1 MSKEK
6 KEFCDERSE
15 GRARGGGKSRN
26 RSVLTRGHAPLLVRT
41 LLILFII
48 TACVSNSTT
57 FTVEETELIN
67 KYAESIM
74 PVLQI
79 THTSDLL
86 FLRQPAK
93 ELNHAD
99 IQSDIF
105 KNLQQQML
113 LTVCDSAHTG
123 VGIAA
128 PQVGV
133 ARRLIAVQRFDK
145 PDEPFEFY
153 ANAYIVYYSGEMRIG
168 AEGCLSVPNRC
179 EKVERAETIVVK
191 YDHPETLLPC
201 SDTVSGFTA
210 VIFQHEID
218 HLNGVLYIDNVE

>member
-1 MSKEK
+1 MSKEEER
-6 KEFCDERSE
+6 KEFCDEQSE
-15 GRARGGGKSRN
+15 GRKSRN
-26 RSVLTRGHAPLLVRT
+26 RSVLTRGHAPLLV
-41 LLILFII
+41 LMSFII
-48 TACVSNSTT
+48 TACASNSTT
-57 FTVEETELIN
+57 FTVEETELIH
-67 KYAESIM
+67 KYTESIM

-79 THTSDLL
+79 TDTADSL
-86 FLRQPAK
+86 FLRQQSK

-99 IQSDIF
+99 MQSEIF

-113 LTVCDSAHTG
+113 LTVCDSAHAG

-153 ANAYIVYYSGEMRIG
+153 ANAYIIHYSDDMRIG
-168 AEGCLSVPNRC
+168 AEGCLSVPDRR
-179 EKVERAETIVVK
+179 EKIERAETIVVK
-191 YDHPETLLPC
+191 YDHPETLQTC
-201 SDTVSGFTA
+201 KDTVSGFTA

-218 HLNGVLYIDNVE
+218 HLNGILYIDN

>member
-1 MSKEK
+1 MRTK
-6 KEFCDERSE
+6 K
-15 GRARGGGKSRN
+15 
-26 RSVLTRGHAPLLVRT
+26 
-41 LLILFII
+41 II
-48 TACVSNSTT
+48 TQAKQVICTVIMLLTMIACNSNSTT
-57 FTVEETELIN
+57 FTVEETELIG
-67 KYAESIM
+67 KYLDQIM

-79 THTSDLL
+79 TNSSDSL
-86 FLRQPAK
+86 FLRQATK

-99 IQSDIF
+99 MQSDIF

-128 PQVGV
+128 PQVGI

-145 PDEPFEFY
+145 PNEPFEFY
-153 ANAYIVYYSGEMRIG
+153 ANAYIVYYSDDIRIG
-168 AEGCLSVPNRC
+168 AEGCLSVPNRR
-179 EKVERAETIVVK
+179 EKIERAETIVVK

-218 HLNGVLYIDNVE
+218 HLNGVLYFDNVEYNEQN

>member
-1 MSKEK
+1 MVEIFMKQIIYT
-6 KEFCDERSE
+6 
-15 GRARGGGKSRN
+15 AILL
-26 RSVLTRGHAPLLVRT
+26 LTV
-41 LLILFII
+41 I
-48 TACVSNSTT
+48 ACHSNSTT

-67 KYAESIM
+67 KYPAQIM

-79 THTSDLL
+79 THTSDSL
-86 FLRQPAK
+86 FLRQSTK
-93 ELNHAD
+93 EFNHAD
-99 IQSDIF
+99 MQSDIF
-105 KNLQQQML
+105 KNLRQQML

-153 ANAYIVYYSGEMRIG
+153 ANAYIVYYSDDMRIG
-168 AEGCLSVPNRC
+168 AEGCLSVPNRR

-191 YDHPETLLPC
+191 YDHPETLLSC
-201 SDTVSGFTA
+201 RDTVSGFTA